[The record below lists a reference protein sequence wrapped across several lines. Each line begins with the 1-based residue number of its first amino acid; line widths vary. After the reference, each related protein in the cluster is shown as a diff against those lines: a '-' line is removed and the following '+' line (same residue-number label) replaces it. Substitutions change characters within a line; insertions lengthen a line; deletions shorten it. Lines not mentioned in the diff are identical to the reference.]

1 MNAAHD
7 RYATVFLGIAG
18 FVFLATGAT
27 FVIAPGLVPAVHENP
42 AASTDAINDA
52 RAIYGA
58 MEFAIGAFL
67 AFCAPRPR
75 LHEAGF
81 LAALLVG
88 GFAALSRFVGFA
100 VLAGTP
106 TPHLAYGALDGVGA
120 LFAFHGLRRLA
131 ARAAAG

>member
-1 MNAAHD
+1 MNPAPHD

-18 FVFLATGAT
+18 FVFLATGVT
-27 FVIAPGLVPAVHENP
+27 FVIAPALVPAVHENP
-42 AASTDAINDA
+42 GASADAINDA

-58 MEFAIGAFL
+58 MEAAIGAFL

-88 GFAALSRFVGFA
+88 GFAALARFAGFA
-100 VLAGTP
+100 LLAGTP
-106 TPHLAYGALDGVGA
+106 TSHLAYGALDAVGA
-120 LFAFHGLRRLA
+120 LLALYGLRRLS
-131 ARAAAG
+131 ARAAG